1 MVAHEFT
8 SICVAVKY
16 TGTSCI
22 HARSAF
28 SYKPFS
34 ILMAYNIRSMVFGK
48 CAKWQENSAYVV

>member
-1 MVAHEFT
+1 MSSRPYVWLLNIQVLRAFMLE
-8 SICVAVKY
+8 VL
-16 TGTSCI
+16 
-22 HARSAF
+22 F